1 MRHHFRSNVY
11 TQPPYANITR
21 FVVASLC
28 RLVWSTLRITRLSPT
43 DWWSFL
49 PACSSFFRLLHHH
62 LPFSHFIL
70 PIFTSVSFTSFPH
83 PLAHFYRHYL
93 LIPLQFFR
101 CLFRFSLMHNDSFS
115 FHIAISLISFPPPPC
130 SSALSYRD
138 CKAIVT
144 SARLGRLI
152 VAYAQWGT
160 RNLFQLE
167 QRSGIERK

>member
-1 MRHHFRSNVY
+1 MVFSACALFLL
-11 TQPPYANITR
+11 PP
-21 FVVASLC
+21 S
-28 RLVWSTLRITRLSPT
+28 SSSPSVLT
-43 DWWSFL
+43 FYS
-49 PACSSFFRLLHHH
+49 
-62 LPFSHFIL
+62 SHFYFGFL
-70 PIFTSVSFTSFPH
+70 YSSFPH
-83 PLAHFYRHYL
+83 PLPHFYRHYL
-93 LIPLQFFR
+93 LISLQFFR

-152 VAYAQWGT
+152 VAYTQCGT

-167 QRSGIERK
+167 QRSGVERK